1 MNDYSFSDYKIFD
14 DAIATGNS
22 FLSEVKTTSTSLES
36 CSSKLNDESIFMGPI
51 CDSCVKGFSSVNT
64 KITELNTKIADIQ
77 KYLGTASSEY
87 KTGDTNSSN
96 KISST
101 SIDTSKTTTADDA
114 TTGSLSTKDRE
125 NIVKFAESQLGVS
138 YNYGDGPGGTGG
150 AWEND
155 IAGQQVSCNGLTKV
169 CYEAAGLTI
178 PAGSA
183 DQMSSM
189 KVVSTGSL
197 DTVQPGDIIC
207 FDTGSNR
214 SDIDY
219 NAWSYN
225 HVAVYAGN
233 GEIIESLPNGG
244 VQRSPIEDGGF
255 SYAVT
260 YDG

>member
-1 MNDYSFSDYKIFD
+1 MNDYSFSDYKIFEE
-14 DAIATGNS
+14 A
-22 FLSEVKTTSTSLES
+22 KTTCTSFSSNIDTTYTTLDS
-36 CSSKLNDESIFMGPI
+36 CKNKLNNESVFMGPI
-51 CDSCVKGFSSVNT
+51 CDSCVNGFGKTSTNITELKS
-64 KITELNTKIADIQ
+64 KITEIQ
-77 KYLGTASSEY
+77 NYLTTASGNY
-87 KTGDTNSSN
+87 KTGDNDASK
-96 KISST
+96 KITDVTTSSST
-101 SIDTSKTTTADDA
+101 P
-114 TTGSLSTKDRE
+114 TGSLTSTDRD

-155 IAGQQVSCNGLTKV
+155 VAGEQVSCNGLTKV
-169 CYEAAGLTI
+169 CYEAAGISI
-178 PAGSA
+178 PPGSA
-183 DQMSSM
+183 GQMSEM

-219 NAWSYN
+219 QPWSYN

-244 VQRSPIEDGGF
+244 VQRSPIGDNEF

-260 YDG
+260 YDGGS